1 MSLLW
6 KQAPAT
12 VNVAYGRRFA
22 TRGSSLSS
30 AVCGLLAQGILRGLG
45 CIASQGDAATASI
58 LKSGYLLFGMQPK
71 IFTAGVARMKLLRIG
86 EVQFNLL
93 MRNRL
98 VAACTDRVDCEIGVM
113 SSCERDESRHRSPL
127 DRLPTLKHNFGGKA

>member
-1 MSLLW
+1 M
-6 KQAPAT
+6 
-12 VNVAYGRRFA
+12 YD
-22 TRGSSLSS
+22 
-30 AVCGLLAQGILRGLG
+30 LLAQGLFRSAG
-45 CIASQGDAATASI
+45 CIASQGGATTAFN
-58 LKSGYLLFGMQPK
+58 LEADCLLFRMQPK
-71 IFTAGVARMKLLRIG
+71 IFTAGVAGMKLLRIG